1 MFFYLICLFS
11 TRCCTSNI
19 QKTHCKFQ
27 ITVKSMVSIHV
38 FIQSSSISSQL
49 WVLALPRV
57 APPRPPDPSPWLGQ
71 SVVKAWPQQDGG
83 GEGDLYTY
91 IAWMKYIWILNN
103 IMNVVP
109 VVPAVVVV
117 VVVVVVLL
125 VVLLLVVLVVF
136 LRIQQDCASL
146 NYDFTSDNSSYLEY
160 AGSRNIW
167 IIVTKKRC

>member
-57 APPRPPDPSPWLGQ
+57 APPRPPDPSPWLGR
-71 SVVKAWPQQDGG
+71 SVVKAWPQQDGAGERRYLYVHCLNEIYLNIEQYHECCSCCSCCCCCCG
-83 GEGDLYTY
+83 GGG
-91 IAWMKYIWILNN
+91 
-103 IMNVVP
+103 
-109 VVPAVVVV
+109 VVVGGV
-117 VVVVVVLL
+117 GGV
-125 VVLLLVVLVVF
+125 

-146 NYDFTSDNSSYLEY
+146 NYDFNSDNSS
-160 AGSRNIW
+160 
-167 IIVTKKRC
+167 